1 MEVSVSSSADT
12 LNNNAESVIS
22 YTSDTAQQN
31 HTSTVLLSESPS
43 DVTAQTSVIQ
53 PLHSTLNISQ
63 DTDANQ
69 TQGND
74 HSSNATDSNTSGN
87 ADLVGETSTNVNE
100 ESPNHGSAPSESTFS
115 SESENTVIENN
126 SSSSAG
132 ASNEPSEPRTPDPSE
147 GNNVIPMWRAG
158 QRNSHLNRFAA
169 ASASSGNMQE
179 TPDPER
185 SPKRIFTRADSYSGT
200 K

>member
-1 MEVSVSSSADT
+1 MPSSADA

-31 HTSTVLLSESPS
+31 HTGAVLLSESPS

-74 HSSNATDSNTSGN
+74 HLSNATDSNTSGN
-87 ADLVGETSTNVNE
+87 ADLVTETSSNVNE
-100 ESPNHGSAPSESTFS
+100 ESSNHGSAPSLFS

-158 QRNSHLNRFAA
+158 QRSSHLNRFAA

-185 SPKRIFTRADSYSGT
+185 SPKRRFTRAASYSGT
-200 K
+200 N